1 MAKKEFQ
8 AESKKLMD
16 MMINSIYTN
25 KEIFLREL
33 ISNASDAIDKLY
45 YKSLTDPSVGMNKGD
60 FRILLTRDKDNRLLT
75 VSDNGIGMTKEE
87 LEQNLGTIAHSGSLD
102 FKKDNK
108 DENIDI
114 IGQFGVGFYSAFM
127 VADKVTVISKAYGS
141 DEAWQW
147 ESSGVDGYEM
157 TPAQKDTV
165 GTQIIL
171 HIKPDT
177 DTEKYDNF
185 LDEYGIVAIVK
196 KYSDY
201 VRYPIQMEREKS
213 RQKPEPDPK
222 PEDYK
227 PEWETYTE
235 LETLNSMIPIWKKQ
249 KSEVTDEEYNSFYK
263 DKFGDYADPARVIV
277 SRTEGTANYNA
288 LLFVPSH
295 RPYDFY
301 TKDYEKGLALYASG
315 VLIMEKCADLLPDY
329 FSFVK
334 GIVDSQD
341 LSLNISREML
351 QKDSQLKLIHN
362 ALEKKIKNELHA
374 MLNNDRAKYEE
385 FWKEF
390 GRQIKFGAYSD
401 YGMHAELLRD
411 LLLFWSAKEQKMVT
425 LQEYIDK
432 MPAEQKYIYFA
443 AGDSTDRLAKL
454 PSAELV
460 LDKGFDVLLLTED
473 VDEFCLQILHS
484 YPRKDAEGKDEHSRD
499 SLERII
505 KDYNEMYGTNF
516 STDTFSAYHKDISD
530 RVKGKKTKSLD
541 ILIVVNMFLTGFDSK
556 QLSVLYVDKDLK
568 YHDLLQAYSRT
579 NRVEK
584 ETKPFGIIICYRNL
598 KKRTDDAL
606 TLFSKSQDTSGIVVP
621 GYQYFVEKFN
631 EMVMKLKEI
640 ALFPESVD
648 TMQNEDDQKKFVVT
662 FRELTKYLQSLQT
675 FIEFSFDQ
683 DALIMSE
690 QEYQDYKSK
699 YLMLYSRQKTD
710 REVVSVLND
719 VDFCIELME
728 SDRINVAYIMN
739 LIRNIHFDD
748 PKQKD
753 YDIKHIK
760 DELGRTDNPQ
770 LLRKVEILQAFLDR
784 VVVGLES
791 ADEIDAAYN
800 DFENEAKREEI
811 VAFAKTEDIDASML
825 TDIISEYEFS
835 GTMDAGNIRDRIE
848 KPLPLLKKRSL
859 VNRIVDFIRQHTEK
873 YQ

>member
-45 YKSLTDPSVGMNKGD
+45 YKSLTDASVGMNKSD
-60 FRILLTRDKDNRLLT
+60 FRILITRDKENRILT
-75 VSDNGIGMTKEE
+75 VEDNGIGMTKEE

-127 VADKVTVISKAYGS
+127 VADKLTVISKAYGS

-165 GTQIIL
+165 GTQVIL

-411 LLLFWSAKEQKMVT
+411 LLLFWSAKEQKMIT
-425 LQEYIDK
+425 LAEYAK
-432 MPAEQKYIYFA
+432 GMPEDQKAIYYA
-443 AGDSTDRLAKL
+443 AGDSRERLAKM
-454 PSAELV
+454 PVVKGV
-460 LDKGFDVLLLTED
+460 LDRGYDVLLLTQD
-473 VDEFCLQILHS
+473 VDEFTFQAMREYIAADMPKI
-484 YPRKDAEGKDEHSRD
+484 YEDDAAREAAEKAVADGAEPEVEDRHLELKNVATGDLDLATEDEKKEAEDATKENEDLFSAMKEALGDKVEKVAVSARLTDAPACITTEGPL
-499 SLERII
+499 SLEME
-505 KDYNEMYGTNF
+505 K
-516 STDTFSAYHKDISD
+516 
-530 RVKGKKTKSLD
+530 VLQKGPEGAPD
-541 ILIVVNMFLTGFDSK
+541 GM
-556 QLSVLYVDKDLK
+556 
-568 YHDLLQAYSRT
+568 
-579 NRVEK
+579 
-584 ETKPFGIIICYRNL
+584 P
-598 KKRTDDAL
+598 
-606 TLFSKSQDTSGIVVP
+606 KSQRVLELNAKHPVFAKLVAAQKAGDADKIKQYSGLL
-621 GYQYFVEKFN
+621 YDQALLVEGI
-631 EMVMKLKEI
+631 L
-640 ALFPESVD
+640 PE
-648 TMQNEDDQKKFVVT
+648 
-662 FRELTKYLQSLQT
+662 
-675 FIEFSFDQ
+675 
-683 DALIMSE
+683 
-690 QEYQDYKSK
+690 
-699 YLMLYSRQKTD
+699 
-710 REVVSVLND
+710 
-719 VDFCIELME
+719 
-728 SDRINVAYIMN
+728 
-739 LIRNIHFDD
+739 D
-748 PKQKD
+748 P
-753 YDIKHIK
+753 
-760 DELGRTDNPQ
+760 
-770 LLRKVEILQAFLDR
+770 
-784 VVVGLES
+784 
-791 ADEIDAAYN
+791 
-800 DFENEAKREEI
+800 
-811 VAFAKTEDIDASML
+811 VAFAAAVCNLM
-825 TDIISEYEFS
+825 
-835 GTMDAGNIRDRIE
+835 
-848 KPLPLLKKRSL
+848 
-859 VNRIVDFIRQHTEK
+859 
-873 YQ
+873 